1 VYDHLRALRPHQ
13 WTKNGFVFAALVFS
27 RQFTDFDASLRALTT
42 FVAFCAI
49 ASAVYLFNDV
59 SDYDRDKV
67 HPSKRNRPIAADLV
81 SKRNALLMAA
91 VLGSLGV
98 GIGWTLGPST
108 LTVLALYLG
117 CNLLYSIALK
127 HIVLV
132 DVFMI
137 ALGFLFRVTAGAFAI
152 EVGVSAWLLVCT
164 LFVALFMAFC
174 KRRAEITTLGDSAVE
189 HRDILMHYSLPF
201 IDKVTAALAGMTIMS
216 YALYAIDPAVI
227 RRLGTDALFLTVPLV
242 AFGVFRYLFLVHQ
255 RGEGG
260 SPTRLVLTDNGL
272 RLVVLAWLL
281 ISIGAIFYGV
291 QLGLLYAEP
300 LVIPR

>member
-1 VYDHLRALRPHQ
+1 MYHHLRALRPHQ

-27 RQFTDFDASLRALTT
+27 RRFTEVDASLAALKT
-42 FVAFCAI
+42 FVAFCGI

-59 SDYDRDKV
+59 SDYERDQV
-67 HPSKRNRPIAADLV
+67 HPSKRDRPIAADLV
-81 SKRNALLMAA
+81 SKRDALLMAA
-91 VLGSLGV
+91 ILASFGIA
-98 GIGWTLGPST
+98 IGWTLNPST

-117 CNLLYSIALK
+117 CNVMYSTVLK

-152 EVGVSAWLLVCT
+152 QVGVSAWLLVCT

-174 KRRAEITTLGDSAVE
+174 KRRAEITELGDSAKE
-189 HRDILMHYSLPF
+189 HRGILTQYSLAF
-201 IDKVTAALAGMTIMS
+201 IDKATAALAGMTIMS
-216 YALYAIDPAVI
+216 YALYAIDPGVI

-255 RGEGG
+255 RGQGG

-272 RLVVLAWLL
+272 RLVILAWLL
-281 ISIGAIFYGV
+281 ISIGAIFYGL
-291 QLGLLYAEP
+291 QIGLLYADP
-300 LVIPR
+300 ILIPR